1 MEVWYFLP
9 NNIFPEDELRTG
21 RWTKMC
27 NEKHRNTEYYY
38 YCYYYYYF
46 VVVVTMMM
54 RLRGLVIQ
62 ACSPPSIGLRTPA
75 EY

>member
-27 NEKHRNTEYYY
+27 NEKHRNRVYYYY
-38 YCYYYYYF
+38 YCDDDEIKGASDPG
-46 VVVVTMMM
+46 M
-54 RLRGLVIQ
+54 
-62 ACSPPSIGLRTPA
+62 
-75 EY
+75 